1 MFKIDINDIRT
12 FRLVIDAI
20 SQIIDEGAFNITKEG
35 IKVRAMDP
43 PHVAMIM
50 LDLSKQAFDKY
61 EIEKEKTIGLDLERL
76 KTILRRAQPEDILKI
91 ESEEKKNLFK
101 LTFEG
106 ASRRSFTLHL
116 LDIAESEFKTP
127 NLEFD
132 AFVEIRSEVLKNAIN
147 DARIVGD
154 LLVFEVDQDRLSMKS
169 WGDLGEVDIELDK
182 ESEGLIDLNVK
193 EHAKSMFNVDYL
205 QNMMVPS
212 PMTETVKISLGTD
225 LPLELRFEIPNGNI
239 TYLLAPRVESE

>member
-1 MFKIDINDIRT
+1 MFRIDINDIKT

-20 SQIIDEGAFNITKEG
+20 SQIIDEGAFHITEEG

-50 LDLSKQAFDKY
+50 LDLHKEAFDKY
-61 EIEKEKTIGLDLERL
+61 EIDEERVIGLDLERL
-76 KTILRRAQPEDILKI
+76 KTILRRAQPEDLLKI
-91 ESEEKKNLFK
+91 ESDEKKNLFT

-106 ASRRSFTLHL
+106 ASRRSFTLPL
-116 LDIAESEFKTP
+116 LDMPESEFKVP

-154 LLVFEVDQDRLSMKS
+154 LLVFEVDSEKLSMRS
-169 WGDLGEVDIELDK
+169 WGDLGELDIELDR
-182 ESEGLIDLNVK
+182 ESEGLIDLDVK
-193 EHAKSMFNVDYL
+193 KNAKSMFNVDYL
-205 QNMMVPS
+205 QNMMVPV
-212 PMTETVKISLGTD
+212 PTTDTVKLSLGTD
-225 LPLELRFEIPNGNI
+225 LPLELRFDIPNGNI
-239 TYLLAPRVESE
+239 TYLLAPRVESG